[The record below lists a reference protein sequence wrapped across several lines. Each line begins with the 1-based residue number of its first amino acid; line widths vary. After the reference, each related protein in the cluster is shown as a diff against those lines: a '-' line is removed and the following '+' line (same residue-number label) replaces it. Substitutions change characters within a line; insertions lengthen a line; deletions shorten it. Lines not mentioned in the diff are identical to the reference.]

1 MKYFISFD
9 FEGLAG
15 VSNWK
20 ETIGN
25 ARFNQLATDQLNKYI
40 QGILNKDPKAEIV
53 VADSHSSGENLI
65 WEDLPEQVC
74 LVKGYP
80 RTFYMV
86 EGLDAE
92 YDAFILFG
100 YHSPIGHEGN
110 MDHTYSA
117 SSFYEV
123 KINGQIVDEAF
134 INTLVASYYN
144 VPLKFFYADS
154 ASCEWLKSNI
164 SHQVLTLSSKIPI
177 SRFAAAM
184 KPLKQVLHELEKAG
198 ETTVQESG
206 FLFQLPEKFKCEVKL
221 ADSNLGYS
229 CAIVPGIT
237 IVDARTISFEAKDP
251 LELYRYIIT
260 LVMVCGA
267 AKK

>member
-9 FEGLAG
+9 YEGLAG

-20 ETIGN
+20 ETMGN
-25 ARFNQLATDQLNKYI
+25 SRFNELATLQLNSFLK
-40 QGILNKDPKAEIV
+40 GIFKKDPEAEIV

-65 WEDLPEQVC
+65 WEKLPEQVC

-80 RTFYMV
+80 RKYYMV
-86 EGLDAE
+86 EGLDTE
-92 YDAFILFG
+92 FDSFILFG
-100 YHSPIGHEGN
+100 YHSPIGHKGN
-110 MDHTYSA
+110 MDHSYSA
-117 SSFYEV
+117 SSFYEI
-123 KINGQIVDEAF
+123 KINGQVVDEAF
-134 INTLVASYYN
+134 INTLVASYYK

-154 ASCEWLKSNI
+154 ASCEWMKNNI
-164 SHQVLTLSSKIPI
+164 SHQVLTLSSKVPI

-184 KPLKQVLHELEKAG
+184 KPQQQILNELEQAG
-198 ETTVQESG
+198 EKTVHESG
-206 FLFQLPEKFKCEVKL
+206 FVFQLPDKFDCQIKL
-221 ADSNLGYS
+221 ADTNLAYC

-237 IVDARTISFEAKDP
+237 EVDPRTISFTAKDP
-251 LELYRYIIT
+251 LELYRYIMT